1 MPNEIVL
8 PFKYRNGPTELS
20 DMKTPIDD
28 HLNAIEIMTFEE
40 GDPNENPW
48 VAGKPKQE
56 DISVEPYFPQWEA
69 SFESQRDKIA
79 HALGE
84 TALAIEHV
92 GSTAVLGLPAKPV
105 IDIDLIVSD
114 PNEEEAYVPALT
126 RVGYELTVRERSW
139 YQHRML
145 RLALPRVNLHV
156 FGPDCP
162 EHVRHRLFRDWLRE
176 HPDDRELYARAKLAA
191 KSGADTAQEYNQ
203 NKQAVVREIYRKIFV
218 SHGWRL
224 RE

>member
-1 MPNEIVL
+1 
-8 PFKYRNGPTELS
+8 
-20 DMKTPIDD
+20 MKASIADQ
-28 HLNAIEIMTFEE
+28 LNAMEIMTFEE

-56 DISVEPYFPQWEA
+56 DISVEPYSPQWEA

-84 TALAIEHV
+84 TAVAIEHV

-114 PNEEEAYVPALT
+114 PNEEQAYVPALT

-145 RLALPRVNLHV
+145 RLEHPRVNLHV

-162 EHVRHRLFRDWLRE
+162 EHTRHRLFRDWLRE
-176 HPDDRELYARAKLAA
+176 HADDRQLYADAKLAA
-191 KSGADTAQEYNQ
+191 KHGVSTAHDYNK
-203 NKQAVVREIYRKIFV
+203 NKQEVVRNIYQRIFI
-218 SHGWRL
+218 SNGWMARP
-224 RE
+224 RA